1 MVIESRLAFAFPG
14 INEDEFF
21 GTVTEIVAVP
31 EAGVVLEPMGGD
43 LGFVDAAF
51 RPAETAATALF
62 DGVDAIG
69 GGESVVGGS
78 DGGGGGGGW
87 GVSGGG
93 GMQKSQSRNPK
104 SEKNPKTQTPKV
116 RR

>member
-1 MVIESRLAFAFPG
+1 MVVESRLAFAFPG

-69 GGESVVGGS
+69 GGERIVGGS
-78 DGGGGGGGW
+78 GGGRVGGW
-87 GVSGGG
+87 RVSGGG